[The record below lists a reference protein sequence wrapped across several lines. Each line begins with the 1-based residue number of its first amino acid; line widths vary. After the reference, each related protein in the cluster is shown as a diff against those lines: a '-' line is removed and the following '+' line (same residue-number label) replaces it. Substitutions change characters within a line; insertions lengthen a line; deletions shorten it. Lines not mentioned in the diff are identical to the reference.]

1 LSRPCLWLLEGLSR
15 DGEYLFPAP
24 TREGFMDPPQK
35 AVVFVRETSGIAD
48 FRLHDI
54 RRTVR
59 TRLPGLGVSPDTA
72 ERVLGHALQGMRRVY
87 DQHDY
92 LPETRPALEAWG
104 EELDRIHQSK
114 AHAQSAKS
122 RVTERPSAMGV
133 RTAAQ
138 VVG

>member
-1 LSRPCLWLLEGLSR
+1 MAGQYYEQLEIGR
-15 DGEYLFPAP
+15 
-24 TREGFMDPPQK
+24 
-35 AVVFVRETSGIAD
+35 VFQ
-48 FRLHDI
+48 HDI

-104 EELDRIHQSK
+104 EELDRIQQHK
-114 AHAQSAKS
+114 AHAQGAKP
-122 RVTERPSAMGV
+122 RATERPTATSV
-133 RTAAQ
+133 RMPARIP
-138 VVG
+138 G